1 MPKLVF
7 RDISVSFDNVLDVAK
22 ASSGGQRDVNF
33 LKFLVDSKLLVQE
46 EAILA
51 RTITDFKEET
61 YMQKYKKMRDESTR
75 HYLCR
80 AILTEELDKLG
91 IDVVP
96 GTDVGNMNILRANAN
111 YDIAAK
117 DLSFIMDIGFTP
129 ARNFFR
135 GLTDTRVKYYLVT
148 TYFDDYMD
156 DIIFC
161 CLKRADD
168 EAFLD
173 AVKDYED
180 GFKMFIPED
189 SLSAGTEN
197 FDTDTLP

>member
-1 MPKLVF
+1 MLWSLLMPKLVF

-80 AILTEELDKLG
+80 AITDRRIGQTRNRRGARDRRRKHEHTSGQCKLCRRK
-91 IDVVP
+91 
-96 GTDVGNMNILRANAN
+96 NR
-111 YDIAAK
+111 YRRK
-117 DLSFIMDIGFTP
+117 RS
-129 ARNFFR
+129 
-135 GLTDTRVKYYLVT
+135 YYRSL
-148 TYFDDYMD
+148 
-156 DIIFC
+156 
-161 CLKRADD
+161 LKNC
-168 EAFLD
+168 
-173 AVKDYED
+173 K
-180 GFKMFIPED
+180 
-189 SLSAGTEN
+189 N
-197 FDTDTLP
+197 

>member
-1 MPKLVF
+1 VQSNTD
-7 RDISVSFDNVLDVAK
+7 RRI
-22 ASSGGQRDVNF
+22 GQ
-33 LKFLVDSKLLVQE
+33 
-46 EAILA
+46 
-51 RTITDFKEET
+51 
-61 YMQKYKKMRDESTR
+61 
-75 HYLCR
+75 
-80 AILTEELDKLG
+80 LG

-161 CLKRADD
+161 CLK
-168 EAFLD
+168 EQMMKLFL
-173 AVKDYED
+173 
-180 GFKMFIPED
+180 MP
-189 SLSAGTEN
+189 
-197 FDTDTLP
+197 